1 MNKLSS
7 CFKICSPI
15 VCISLMMA
23 PLMSL
28 SKDQPILVSMVNL
41 ISEPDRYVDQ
51 KLAVIGYFGK
61 YVNMHLFL
69 TEDHATVS
77 DTFSSILVSDT
88 DDGDLYRSK
97 CLMTYM
103 EITGKFV
110 KVEPNSYGI
119 VDVERVY
126 DPLKGE
132 VCWERASE

>member
-1 MNKLSS
+1 
-7 CFKICSPI
+7 
-15 VCISLMMA
+15 
-23 PLMSL
+23 
-28 SKDQPILVSMVNL
+28 MVNL